1 MGKVTLSDMSYALDD
16 ALVLLEEM
24 LPADHAGLIRLQ
36 DQLARVNVQMLD
48 DPAELARWM
57 KMPPVVGG

>member
-24 LPADHAGLIRLQ
+24 LPADHAELIRLQ
-36 DQLARVNVQMLD
+36 DQLARVNVQMLED
-48 DPAELARWM
+48 A
-57 KMPPVVGG
+57 V